1 MVIALPLA
9 VLALVVSSEFFL
21 QSQER
26 DARDAVQASTNVN
39 TASAAILVDALNAET
54 SSRGFALTRETRY
67 LAPLNAALNQRRQDE
82 DALRAA
88 VLVARSKAPVAPLL
102 QLAEEK
108 FASCI
113 QVRALVTSGA
123 SAAQID
129 DQLSSGKS
137 IMDQL
142 RTQVTAVQTYESVV
156 LHNEQ
161 RNIANIETEI
171 SVAGMLGLLLGIV
184 GSLIAAVLF
193 STSVTR
199 RLSTAVRNA
208 HRLGEGEAL
217 VFERPSG
224 DEFDTMD
231 TALRNAAIQLASSSE
246 RATSSSVAE
255 KDALN
260 LSRIAQELSR
270 HAESERSLAVGARDK
285 AEVDRE
291 FFESQLHQ
299 SQRLESLGQLAG
311 GVAHDFNNLLA
322 VILNYSSFVGEELAA
337 AAATPSGAHW
347 EGTLKDVGQ
356 IQLAA
361 ERASL
366 LTRQLLSFA
375 RREVVQSQVLDLN
388 EIIARMEQILR
399 RTIGE
404 QIELVIGLTSDSA
417 TVVADPGQIEQV
429 VLNLAINSRD
439 AMPSGGSLSIETATR
454 HVTMSDEFFM
464 GVPAGDYVSLR
475 VSDSGSGMSDEVRE
489 RAFEPFFTTKVRG
502 EGSGL
507 GLATVYGIVKQSGG
521 STKIYSDLGVG
532 TSMMILLPAVAT
544 GEAPDVAIAAT
555 QSRQSLS
562 GTETVL
568 VVDDEEALREVT
580 SRMLARNGYHV
591 LTASGGQQAIDIAS
605 SFGGPIDLLLTD
617 VIMPAMQGPTVAK
630 EILKLRPDV
639 KVLYT
644 SGHALP
650 VLEAE
655 LILGT
660 DFMLVEKPFDQPT
673 LLAHIRKV
681 LDHDS

>member
-1 MVIALPLA
+1 
-9 VLALVVSSEFFL
+9 
-21 QSQER
+21 
-26 DARDAVQASTNVN
+26 
-39 TASAAILVDALNAET
+39 
-54 SSRGFALTRETRY
+54 
-67 LAPLNAALNQRRQDE
+67 
-82 DALRAA
+82 
-88 VLVARSKAPVAPLL
+88 
-102 QLAEEK
+102 
-108 FASCI
+108 
-113 QVRALVTSGA
+113 
-123 SAAQID
+123 
-129 DQLSSGKS
+129 
-137 IMDQL
+137 
-142 RTQVTAVQTYESVV
+142 
-156 LHNEQ
+156 
-161 RNIANIETEI
+161 
-171 SVAGMLGLLLGIV
+171 
-184 GSLIAAVLF
+184 
-193 STSVTR
+193 
-199 RLSTAVRNA
+199 
-208 HRLGEGEAL
+208 
-217 VFERPSG
+217 
-224 DEFDTMD
+224 
-231 TALRNAAIQLASSSE
+231 
-246 RATSSSVAE
+246 
-255 KDALN
+255 
-260 LSRIAQELSR
+260 
-270 HAESERSLAVGARDK
+270 
-285 AEVDRE
+285 
-291 FFESQLHQ
+291 
-299 SQRLESLGQLAG
+299 
-311 GVAHDFNNLLA
+311 
-322 VILNYSSFVGEELAA
+322 
-337 AAATPSGAHW
+337 
-347 EGTLKDVGQ
+347 
-356 IQLAA
+356 
-361 ERASL
+361 
-366 LTRQLLSFA
+366 
-375 RREVVQSQVLDLN
+375 
-388 EIIARMEQILR
+388 
-399 RTIGE
+399 
-404 QIELVIGLTSDSA
+404 
-417 TVVADPGQIEQV
+417 V